1 VRGSCAL
8 RDEVQRLELQL
19 VASRFDS
26 AYGGELA
33 VECID
38 LGAAVDIAVVRVAVV
53 TAAARRPLGLSATA
67 ALPLHRR
74 RRHLPSWVA
83 DWGPLRPATPCC
95 ITARD
100 TFSLYAKSA
109 PSKSTSL

>member
-1 VRGSCAL
+1 MRGSWAL
-8 RDEVQRLELQL
+8 RDDVQRLELQL

-33 VECID
+33 VDYCID
-38 LGAAVDIAVVRVAVV
+38 LGAAVAVAVVRVAVV

-74 RRHLPSWVA
+74 RPHLS
-83 DWGPLRPATPCC
+83 
-95 ITARD
+95 
-100 TFSLYAKSA
+100 S
-109 PSKSTSL
+109 